1 MRHVLVMTCN
11 LFCYIAQRFSVFT
24 VMYLKLS
31 WYMYYISIH
40 VCNCPICKEFRAR
53 LSYYS
58 YRTLKCVHALC
69 TFWQCT
75 KCWYTCTMYFT
86 KYFAYMHVKI
96 LPLFFLISLLLAQLH
111 KLSYIKNAYC
121 IYILLNTTVNCYAT
135 KQIKKLIWKWKKY
148 FKNAFLYL

>member
-1 MRHVLVMTCN
+1 MSKAGALWCRLFDAPKLTRHHFTLYATSHVCHSLMSWTLAFWIFKVDTFKFTPLRMRHVLLPTCN

-96 LPLFFLISLLLAQLH
+96 LPHF
-111 KLSYIKNAYC
+111 
-121 IYILLNTTVNCYAT
+121 
-135 KQIKKLIWKWKKY
+135 
-148 FKNAFLYL
+148 